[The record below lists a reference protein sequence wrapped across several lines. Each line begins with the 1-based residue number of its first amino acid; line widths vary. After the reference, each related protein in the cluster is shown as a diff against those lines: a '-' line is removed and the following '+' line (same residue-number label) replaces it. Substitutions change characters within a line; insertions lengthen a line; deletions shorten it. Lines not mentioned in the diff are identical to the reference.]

1 MANRPYLQGL
11 YHYAN
16 GDLAW
21 GSDNVKVA
29 LCSSSYTPNT
39 AAGAD
44 EFLNVIPGGAI
55 VATSGNLGSKT
66 NVGGTLDAANL
77 VFSSVSGST
86 VTQFAMYNDTGTS
99 STSQLQFLWDTATN
113 LPVVPNGGNITIQ
126 WAGSPNYIATLCNG
140 LSDDERALV
149 RRFGW
154 RRLVEILRA
163 WGIPAERKSGGGIW
177 QPGTPTLVFG

>member
-21 GSDNVKVA
+21 GSDNVKVV
-29 LCSSSYTPNT
+29 LCTSGYTPNT

-44 EFLNVIPGGAI
+44 EFLNVIAGGNQVAI
-55 VATSGNLGSKT
+55 SGNLASKT

-113 LPVVPNGGNITIQ
+113 LPVVPDGGNITIQ
-126 WAGSPNYIATLCNG
+126 WAGSPNYIATLCAG
-140 LSDDERALV
+140 LSERDKRLIDRLGLREIV
-149 RRFGW
+149 RWIRE
-154 RRLVEILRA
+154 L
-163 WGIPAERKSGGGIW
+163 GIPADRRSAGGIW
-177 QPGTPTLVFG
+177 IPTPSLVQG

>member
-1 MANRPYLQGL
+1 MQGL

-21 GSDNVKVA
+21 GSDNVKVV
-29 LCSSSYTPNT
+29 LCTLRLHAEHRCGRRRISKRDRG
-39 AAGAD
+39 AATGRLSA
-44 EFLNVIPGGAI
+44 AI
-55 VATSGNLGSKT
+55 LPRKT

-126 WAGSPNYIATLCNG
+126 WAGSPNYIATLCAG
-140 LSDDERALV
+140 LSERDKRLIDRLGLREIV
-149 RRFGW
+149 RWIRE
-154 RRLVEILRA
+154 L
-163 WGIPAERKSGGGIW
+163 GIPADRRSAGGIW
-177 QPGTPTLVFG
+177 IPTPSLVQG